1 MDLSADGDKEH
12 TTRLRLPPRSWR
24 GRDLAARC
32 PSALCT
38 ILARLLHQV
47 WLIHHLGRKVE
58 GERIVW
64 QMWELCLPPCFSPR
78 WSCWGFLGLI
88 LSMLICRVGRQGV
101 IHETSCAS
109 SHHLFSPTWV
119 WAQFV
124 PCPFCQFSFLKG
136 WDNSDVI

>member
-38 ILARLLHQV
+38 ILAHLLHQV

-58 GERIVW
+58 GERLVADVGTSSTTVFLPW
-64 QMWELCLPPCFSPR
+64 MELL
-78 WSCWGFLGLI
+78 GVLGLI
-88 LSMLICRVGRQGV
+88 FTMLICRVERQGV
-101 IHETSCAS
+101 THETSCA
-109 SHHLFSPTWV
+109 
-119 WAQFV
+119 
-124 PCPFCQFSFLKG
+124 
-136 WDNSDVI
+136 